1 MRDLIG
7 YAGDPP
13 FADWPGGARIAVN
26 FCVNYEEGAE
36 YCLLNGDEQH
46 ETLLTDLGSM
56 EALAGERH
64 LNIESAYEYGSRVGF
79 WRILEV
85 FTNRKLKFTVNA
97 VGRALEQNPAAA
109 RAIARADC
117 DIQAHAWRWIDYQFV
132 SEHTER
138 EHIRLCVAAIE
149 RPTGAR
155 PLGWYTGRPSL
166 NTRRLVVE
174 EGGFLYDS
182 DSYNDDLPYWTRQSG
197 KAHLVLPY
205 SLDTNDSSFTRPIG
219 FSTADE
225 AVQYWCDTFERLH
238 REGRNRPKMMTIG
251 LHARIIGRPGRIAAL
266 ERFLD
271 YLDRRDGVWVCQ
283 RLDIARHWME
293 RHPAPN
299 PV

>member
-36 YCLLNGDEQH
+36 YCLLNGDDQH
-46 ETLLTDLGSM
+46 ETLLTDLGAM

-85 FTNRKLKFTVNA
+85 LTKRRLKFTVNA
-97 VGRALEQNPAAA
+97 VGLALEQNPAAA
-109 RAIARADC
+109 EAIARADC

-132 SEHTER
+132 EEETER
-138 EHIRLCVAAIE
+138 EHIRLCVDTIQ
-149 RPTGAR
+149 RLTGAR

-182 DSYNDDLPYWTRQSG
+182 DSYNDDLPYWTHQYGSP
-197 KAHLVLPY
+197 HLVLPY

-225 AVQYWCDTFERLH
+225 AVRYWCDSFERLL
-238 REGRNRPKMMTIG
+238 REGQTKPKMMTIG
-251 LHARIIGRPGRIAAL
+251 LHGRIIGRPGRIGAL

-271 YLDRRDGVWVCQ
+271 HLDRRDGVWVC
-283 RLDIARHWME
+283 RRVDIARHWME
-293 RHPAPN
+293 RHPAPRR
-299 PV
+299 

>member
-1 MRDLIG
+1 M
-7 YAGDPP
+7 
-13 FADWPGGARIAVN
+13 
-26 FCVNYEEGAE
+26 
-36 YCLLNGDEQH
+36 
-46 ETLLTDLGSM
+46 
-56 EALAGERH
+56 
-64 LNIESAYEYGSRVGF
+64 
-79 WRILEV
+79 
-85 FTNRKLKFTVNA
+85 
-97 VGRALEQNPAAA
+97 
-109 RAIARADC
+109 
-117 DIQAHAWRWIDYQFV
+117 
-132 SEHTER
+132 
-138 EHIRLCVAAIE
+138 
-149 RPTGAR
+149 
-155 PLGWYTGRPSL
+155 
-166 NTRRLVVE
+166 
-174 EGGFLYDS
+174 
-182 DSYNDDLPYWTRQSG
+182 
-197 KAHLVLPY
+197 LPY

>member
-36 YCLLNGDEQH
+36 YCLLNGDDQH
-46 ETLLTDLGSM
+46 ETLLTDLGAM
-56 EALAGERH
+56 EVLAGERH

-85 FTNRKLKFTVNA
+85 LTKRRLKFTVNA
-97 VGRALEQNPAAA
+97 VGLALEQNPAAA
-109 RAIARADC
+109 EAIARADC

-132 SEHTER
+132 EEETER
-138 EHIRLCVAAIE
+138 EHIRLCVDTIE
-149 RPTGAR
+149 RLTGAR

-182 DSYNDDLPYWTRQSG
+182 DSYNDDLPYWTHQYGSP
-197 KAHLVLPY
+197 HLVLPY

-225 AVQYWCDTFERLH
+225 AVRYWCDSFERLL
-238 REGRNRPKMMTIG
+238 REGQTKPKMMTIG
-251 LHARIIGRPGRIAAL
+251 LHGRIIGRPGRIGAL

-271 YLDRRDGVWVCQ
+271 HLDRRDGVWVC
-283 RLDIARHWME
+283 RRVDIARHWME
-293 RHPAPN
+293 RHPAPRR
-299 PV
+299 

>member
-36 YCLLNGDEQH
+36 YCLLNGDDQH
-46 ETLLTDLGSM
+46 ETLFTDLGAM

-85 FTNRKLKFTVNA
+85 LTKRRLKFTVNA
-97 VGRALEQNPAAA
+97 VGLALEQNPAAA
-109 RAIARADC
+109 EAIARADC

-132 SEHTER
+132 EEETER
-138 EHIRLCVAAIE
+138 EHIRLCVDTIQ
-149 RPTGAR
+149 RLTGAR

-182 DSYNDDLPYWTRQSG
+182 DSYNDDLPYWTHQYGSP
-197 KAHLVLPY
+197 HLVLPY

-225 AVQYWCDTFERLH
+225 AVRYWCDSFERLL
-238 REGRNRPKMMTIG
+238 REGQSRPKMMTIG
-251 LHARIIGRPGRIAAL
+251 LHGRIIGRPGRIGAL

-271 YLDRRDGVWVCQ
+271 HLDRRDGVWVC
-283 RLDIARHWME
+283 RRVDIARHWME
-293 RHPAPN
+293 RHPAPRR
-299 PV
+299 